1 MRTKN
6 LSVFVLV
13 GLSTLSAIVPL
24 ASAQTSAATING
36 SVHDESDAPIPN
48 VDVIVENQGTG
59 VKTTVTTNSAG
70 DFTVTGLAVGTYEVA
85 ASKQG
90 FQPFQTAGAFLG
102 AAQTLTV
109 NAVLKVARWRRK

>member
-1 MRTKN
+1 MPMRTKN

-36 SVHDESDAPIPN
+36 SVHDESGAPIPN
-48 VDVIVENQGTG
+48 VDVIVTNQGTG

-70 DFTVTGLAVGTYEVA
+70 DFTVSGLAVGTYTVA

-90 FQPFQTAGAFLG
+90 FQPFQTAGDFLG
-102 AAQTLTV
+102 AAQTVTV
-109 NAVLKVARWRRK
+109 NAVLKIGQ